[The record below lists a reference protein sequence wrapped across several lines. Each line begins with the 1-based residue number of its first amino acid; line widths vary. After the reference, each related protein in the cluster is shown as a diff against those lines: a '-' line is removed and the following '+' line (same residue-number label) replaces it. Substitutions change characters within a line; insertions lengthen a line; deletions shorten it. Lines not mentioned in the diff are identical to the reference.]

1 METIGVVGLGRM
13 GGAIAR
19 RMADQGHS
27 VLGWTR
33 SGRAVDGISN
43 ATDLPALVTTS
54 DTLILSLLNDH
65 AVGEVLD
72 ALLDCDLTGKQIIE
86 TSTVVP
92 AVLQDR
98 LQRITDKGAS
108 TVDAPISGGPEL
120 VTAGKCGIF
129 IGGSDE
135 AANRARRSLVSIS
148 ERIFHVGP
156 LGAGLAMKT
165 INNSMLQTYFNGLME
180 MMPVAKAAGL
190 PLETV
195 MKIVCGGP
203 AGLPMVTDRLP
214 KILGDDDDVGFEI
227 QTALKDADVFRRVVQ
242 SYGLDS
248 EMLVQF
254 AAHAG
259 DAVEAGL
266 GHKDPA
272 VMVRRAY
279 DPSSV

>member
-13 GGAIAR
+13 GSAIAR
-19 RMADQGHS
+19 RMAGQGHS
-27 VLGWTR
+27 VSGWTR
-33 SGRAVDGISN
+33 SGRAIEGVSN
-43 ATDLPALVTTS
+43 AADLSELVAAS
-54 DTLILSLLNDH
+54 DTLVLSLFDDH
-65 AVGEVLD
+65 AVGSVLD
-72 ALLDCDLTGKQIIE
+72 ALLDCDLAGKQIIE

-92 AVLQDR
+92 TVLQER
-98 LQRITDKGAS
+98 IQRIEAKGANA
-108 TVDAPISGGPEL
+108 VDAPISGGPEL
-120 VTAGKCGIF
+120 VAAGKCGIF
-129 IGGSDE
+129 IGGGD
-135 AANRARRSLVSIS
+135 APANRAQRSLTSIS

-214 KILGDDDDVGFEI
+214 KILGDDDGVGFEI
-227 QTALKDADVFRRVVQ
+227 QAALKDADVFRRVVQ

-254 AAHAG
+254 AAHTR
-259 DAVEAGL
+259 DAIDAGL
-266 GHKDPA
+266 GDKDPA
-272 VMVRRAY
+272 MMVRRAY
-279 DPSSV
+279 DPGSV